1 MKHETKQITQTVKQ
15 LLKSQG
21 KRYSDLASH
30 LDVSLASVKRI
41 LNSEDIQISR
51 LTQISSFLDIDFFEL
66 IEKSK
71 SSNQQVYTFSKE
83 QEIFLS
89 KDFNNFLI
97 LRMLVMHKPIE
108 DIQNTL
114 TLTDIKV
121 SNILSQL
128 EKLKLIE
135 RHPNNTIKNRIP
147 YPVKWIEG
155 GQLEKSYN
163 KQIVD
168 KLSSQ
173 IHHVGINRKCTT
185 TNSTHINIK
194 ELLLKENESLDLK
207 NKMLEL
213 TKSYDML
220 TKLRLKSPKDFEV
233 VSIAT
238 IVGSFSWW
246 E

>member
-97 LRMLVMHKPIE
+97 
-108 DIQNTL
+108 
-114 TLTDIKV
+114 
-121 SNILSQL
+121 S
-128 EKLKLIE
+128 
-135 RHPNNTIKNRIP
+135 
-147 YPVKWIEG
+147 
-155 GQLEKSYN
+155 
-163 KQIVD
+163 
-168 KLSSQ
+168 
-173 IHHVGINRKCTT
+173 
-185 TNSTHINIK
+185 
-194 ELLLKENESLDLK
+194 
-207 NKMLEL
+207 
-213 TKSYDML
+213 
-220 TKLRLKSPKDFEV
+220 
-233 VSIAT
+233 
-238 IVGSFSWW
+238 
-246 E
+246 